1 MERFISLLGLFV
13 MLAIAFALSNNKKR
27 MPWRLIVTGIAMQAV
42 FGLLILQTEPGQGL
56 FAWMR
61 DGVNAFLG
69 FSNQGAS
76 FLFGRLVGG
85 APGDTPGMWGIA
97 FFVLPTIIFVS
108 AVMSVFFYLGVMQ
121 AIVKALAKVM
131 VWLMDTS
138 GSESLAAS
146 ANIFMGHTEAP
157 LVIKPYL
164 LTMTESELNAM
175 MTSGMAT
182 IAGGVMAAYAG
193 MGVDAGH
200 LLTASVMSAPAAL
213 VIAKIMIPETQESP
227 TKGTVKIDIPKED
240 VNIIDAACRGAGD
253 GLKLCLNVGA
263 MLIAFVALI
272 AMCNAALGLLP
283 EFNGEALT
291 FNRIVGWFMAP
302 FAWLM
307 GVRYEDCSVA
317 GGVLGTRTVV
327 NEFVGYLQLQ
337 DIRYTVSE
345 RTYTIL
351 TYALCGFAN
360 FGSIAVQ
367 IGGVGNMVPERR
379 KDIARL
385 GLKSMIGGMLACFMT
400 ACIAGMLISD
410 PDTVPVKPPEK
421 PSAVAKP

>member
-1 MERFISLLGLFV
+1 MERLISLLGMVV
-13 MLAIAFALSNNKKR
+13 MLAIAFALSNNKRK
-27 MPWRLIVTGIAMQAV
+27 MPWRLIATGIVLQAA
-42 FGLLILQTEPGQGL
+42 FGLLILQTAPGQGL

-69 FSNQGAS
+69 FSNEGAS
-76 FLFGRLVGG
+76 FLFGRLVSG
-85 APGDTPGMWGIA
+85 APEDKPGTWGIA

-131 VWLMDTS
+131 VWVMDTS

-272 AMCNAALGLLP
+272 ALCNAALGLLP
-283 EFNGEALT
+283 AFNGTPLT

-307 GVRYEDCSVA
+307 GVRWEDCDAA

-327 NEFVGYLQLQ
+327 NEFVGYLQLS
-337 DIRYTVSE
+337 DIRYTISE
-345 RTYTIL
+345 RSYTIL

-400 ACIAGMLISD
+400 ACIAGMLITD
-410 PDTVPVKPPEK
+410 PDTVTVKPPPK
-421 PSAVAKP
+421 PAVAAKP

>member
-1 MERFISLLGLFV
+1 MERLISLLGLFV
-13 MLAIAFALSNNKKR
+13 MVAIAFGLSNNKRR
-27 MPWRLIVTGIAMQAV
+27 MPWRLIVTGIVLQFV

-76 FLFGRLVGG
+76 FLFGRLVSG

-108 AVMSVFFYLGVMQ
+108 SVMSVFFYLGVMQ
-121 AIVKALAKVM
+121 AVVKALAKVM
-131 VWLMDTS
+131 VWVMDTS

-272 AMCNAALGLLP
+272 ALCNAALGLFP
-283 EFNGEALT
+283 EFNGAPLT
-291 FNRIVGWFMAP
+291 FNRIVGWFMLP

-307 GVRYEDCSVA
+307 GVRWEDCATA
-317 GGVLGTRTVV
+317 GGILGTRTVV
-327 NEFVGYLQLQ
+327 NEFVGYIELSGA
-337 DIRYTVSE
+337 RYSVSE
-345 RTYTIL
+345 RSYTIM

-410 PDTVPVKPPEK
+410 PDTVPVKPAEK
-421 PSAVAKP
+421 PAAAAKP